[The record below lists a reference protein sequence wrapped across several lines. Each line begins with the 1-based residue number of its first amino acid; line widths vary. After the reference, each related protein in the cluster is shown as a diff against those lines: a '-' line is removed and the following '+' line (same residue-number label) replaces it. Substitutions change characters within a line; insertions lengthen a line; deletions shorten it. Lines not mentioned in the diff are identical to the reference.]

1 MRRSSETQSLR
12 SHVTLRFI
20 CAQCNCF
27 CANAILRECHTA
39 RMPERPPLAQGGTL
53 GLATVGEGYQVRRRS
68 HWAALEELSAIVS
81 RLCAVM

>member
-27 CANAILRECHTA
+27 CANAILRECQKG
-39 RMPERPPLAQGGTL
+39 RLL
-53 GLATVGEGYQVRRRS
+53 RR
-68 HWAALEELSAIVS
+68 AAH
-81 RLCAVM
+81 